1 MLRKLKS
8 WAEDYIYLVSLYGK
22 TVWYRTPPEEY
33 LGYTKQTKVP
43 IILIPGVNTTWQFMK
58 IIADEVS
65 RVGHPIYIL
74 KDLGYNRKEIPESA
88 DIARALIDKEN
99 LQNVIILAHS
109 KGGLIGKEL
118 LINSNEDS
126 RIAKVITIATPFS
139 GSRLAKVVPGTTMK
153 ELRPDSKIILDHNI
167 NSDVNKNIIS
177 IYGIFDHYVWPTES
191 CHLEGA
197 ENIQVPV
204 DGHHKILSYPG
215 AREIVIEK
223 IALITALLEKQAV
236 VDAL

>member
-1 MLRKLKS
+1 MIRKLKS
-8 WAEDYIYLVSLYGK
+8 WGEDYIHLASLYGK
-22 TVWYRTPPEEY
+22 TVWYRTPPEDY
-33 LGYTKQTKVP
+33 LGYIVQTKVP
-43 IILIPGVNTTWQFMK
+43 VVLLPGVNTTWQFMK

-74 KDLGYNRKEIPESA
+74 KDLGYNRKEIRESA

-118 LINSNEDS
+118 LINSNADS
-126 RIAKVITIATPFS
+126 VITKVITIATPFC
-139 GSRLAKVVPGTTMK
+139 GSRIAKVVPDAAMK
-153 ELRPDSKIILDHNI
+153 ELRPDSKVILNHNI
-167 NSDVNKNIIS
+167 NSDVNKDIIS
-177 IYGIFDHYVWPTES
+177 IYGTFDNHIWPTES

-215 AREIVIEK
+215 AREVVIEK
-223 IALITALLEKQAV
+223 IASITSVHEK
-236 VDAL
+236 